1 MTNRPYSPRWEPEGS
16 LRPGVPGRSEAEA
29 SVWAGEVGAS

>member
-16 LRPGVPGRSEAEA
+16 LRPGVSDRTEAEA
-29 SVWAGEVGAS
+29 SVGAGQVGAC